1 MNVGGGLG
9 KEVVGGM
16 ACGWRGRWQEEWK
29 EFEWLMGLALLVCVM
44 VEERMDVVFFGMGQ
58 GQGEWVCVVEGVV
71 WIWNGWFWEVKG
83 EGWL

>member
-71 WIWNGWFWEVKG
+71 WV
-83 EGWL
+83 